1 MDCGFRVAVLGARV
15 HRASILDARRI
26 DRGDGKVRK
35 TRGAAL
41 KNKEKRRM
49 RDLEGFGDNLR
60 PVLGRKTEGEREAQ
74 RWRQRGTETSISN

>member
-1 MDCGFRVAVLGARV
+1 MDFGFRVVVLGARV

-41 KNKEKRRM
+41 KNKEKRKT
-49 RDLEGFGDNLR
+49 RDLEGFGDDVR

-74 RWRQRGTETSISN
+74 RWRQRGTETSIRN

>member
-1 MDCGFRVAVLGARV
+1 MDFGFRVAVSGARV

-35 TRGAAL
+35 TRRAAL

-60 PVLGRKTEGEREAQ
+60 PVLGRKTEGERE
-74 RWRQRGTETSISN
+74 RGTEMETEGDRD